1 MIPFIAVD
9 DERMALEVIERYCAK
24 SDLLELK
31 AVFRE
36 PVKAIEYLGREN
48 IDLILLDIN
57 MPEISGMQLV
67 QTLSPRPLIIFM
79 TAYSHYAVESY
90 TLNAIDYLLKPITFD
105 RFLAAVNKAVAAIG
119 SRSAATANNED
130 PTIFIKSG
138 PQTHQVRVSDILY
151 LEKDGN
157 YITAHLKDRKIIIR
171 ENMGDIFDL
180 VPEAEFIRVHKS
192 YIVAVKHITM
202 IEVHQ
207 LTVNNEKIP
216 VGSTYRESLRSR
228 LGITVFAVQ
237 VLSFSFAIIL
247 IPLSSACLLSVQP

>member
-1 MIPFIAVD
+1 MITCIAID
-9 DERMALEVIERYCAK
+9 DEPMALEVIERYCAK
-24 SDLLELK
+24 TDLVELK

-36 PVKAIEYLGREN
+36 PVKAIEYLGREK
-48 IDLILLDIN
+48 IDLVLLDIN
-57 MPEISGMQLV
+57 MPDLSGMQLV

-105 RFLAAVNKAVAAIG
+105 RFLTAVNKVVAAVAG
-119 SRSAATANNED
+119 KSGVTGNNED

-138 PQTHQVRVSDILY
+138 PQTHQVKVRDILY

-157 YITAHLKDRKIIIR
+157 YLTAHLKDRNILIR
-171 ENMGDIFDL
+171 ENMGDVFDL
-180 VPEAEFIRVHKS
+180 VPAADFIRVHKS
-192 YIVAVKHITM
+192 YIVAIKHIAM

-228 LGITVFAVQ
+228 LGIT
-237 VLSFSFAIIL
+237 
-247 IPLSSACLLSVQP
+247 